1 MDAASRDLFADANSQ
16 RDQLVAK
23 SDRVVAKGDHMAA
36 FDEDVRKLCRT
47 IWPGR
52 TTAPQLAIHGDI
64 DVRQAQRILARDQGF
79 SLAVYRNLM
88 HSPYGGS
95 FFDLL
100 MAGSA
105 SEWARETRQE
115 RKISDLRKR
124 RRELEKQLKELEG
137 GE

>member
-1 MDAASRDLFADANSQ
+1 MDAASRDLFVDANAGCDST
-16 RDQLVAK
+16 VAK
-23 SDRVVAKGDHMAA
+23 SDRAVAKGDHMAA
-36 FDEDVRKLCRT
+36 FDEDVRKLCRA

-64 DVRQAQRILARDQGF
+64 DVRQAQRILARENGF
-79 SLAVYRNLM
+79 SLRVFRRLM

-100 MAGSA
+100 MAGST

-115 RKISDLRKR
+115 RKISNIRKQ
-124 RRELEKQLKELEG
+124 RRELERQLKELEG